1 MADAANANISDF
13 GITQRARP
21 HARRHDGIRGNL
33 LFGGLVTLAL
43 VGGVGG
49 WIATTS
55 IAGAVIAGGTVMVE
69 SNVKKVQHQTGGIV
83 GKILVR
89 NGDHVTAGDAVIQ
102 LDETQTRAN
111 MQIISQQLD
120 RVRIRMAR
128 LEAEAFGSPI
138 MLVPAALQDR
148 TADPDIAAL
157 ISGERALFDSNRR
170 SLDGKSAQLIARNG
184 QYGEQIEGLKA
195 QRQASEESLELVQR
209 DLVTVEDLYKRKLIP
224 LERLSSLQ
232 MEVARQKGEVGRL
245 TAAIAEVEGRIS
257 ENDLLSI
264 QIKDDARQRANADLR
279 DTEAKEAELIE
290 RLQVAQDL
298 LTRTV
303 IRAPQTGVVQELS
316 VHTVGGVVTPGE
328 TLMLI
333 VPESDAL
340 VVDAQIAPQHIDD
353 VDPGQPVV
361 IRFSAFDRNT
371 TPECHGT
378 VDRVSPDLIRN
389 ETLRTAYYVAR
400 ISIRDRSECLDDS
413 KHLVPGMPAE
423 LHIQTGERTV
433 WSYIMKPLLDQL
445 SRSFRE

>member
-1 MADAANANISDF
+1 VGGF
-13 GITQRARP
+13 GIASHPRP
-21 HARRHDGIRGNL
+21 NARRNDGIRGNL
-33 LFGGLVTLAL
+33 LLGGLITLAL

-49 WIATTS
+49 WVATTS

-83 GKILVR
+83 GDILVR
-89 NGDHVTAGDAVIQ
+89 NGDHVKAGDVVIQ

-111 MQIISQQLD
+111 MQIVSQQLD

-148 TADPDIAAL
+148 AANPDIDAL
-157 ISGERALFDSNRR
+157 ISGERALFDSNKR

-184 QYGEQIEGLKA
+184 QYGEQKEGLKA
-195 QRQASEESLELVQR
+195 QRQAAEESLALVQR

-232 MEVARQKGEVGRL
+232 LEVARQKGEIGRL

-264 QIKDDARQRANADLR
+264 QIKDDSRQRANSDLR
-279 DTEAKEAELIE
+279 DAEAKEAELIE

-316 VHTVGGVVTPGE
+316 VHTIGGVVTPGE
-328 TLMLI
+328 ELMLI

-371 TPECHGT
+371 TPECHGS

-389 ETLRTAYYVAR
+389 EAQRTAYYVAR
-400 ISIRDRSECLDDS
+400 ISIKDRAECLDDS

-423 LHIQTGERTV
+423 LHIQTGDRTV

-445 SRSFRE
+445 SRSLRE